1 MNAHNDRSPMAPPP
15 SVALVLEFVNTHA
28 DGGGRIEQFDDA
40 AGLRGWL
47 NRIEL
52 PEELKA
58 DGGDLEV
65 TGADA
70 ASARELRD
78 ALVTLLLAHSGEADS
93 LGEPL
98 AEAESYLQRV
108 ASRYPLTSMISAGGV
123 TLRAGQTGVPGLLA
137 TVLAGITEL
146 AQSGAWS
153 RVKACRN
160 PPCHFGFFDRTRNTS
175 AGFCSP
181 GCASQA
187 SMRAYRQR
195 KKNAA
200 AQ

>member
-1 MNAHNDRSPMAPPP
+1 M
-15 SVALVLEFVNTHA
+15 LEFVNTHA
-28 DGGGRIEQFDDA
+28 DGGGRIEQFGDA

-47 NRIEL
+47 DRIEL
-52 PEELKA
+52 PEEVCA

-78 ALVTLLLAHSGEADS
+78 ALVTVLLAHAGEANS

-98 AEAESYLQRV
+98 TQAESYLQRV
-108 ASRYPLTSMISAGGV
+108 TRRYPLTSLISAEGA
-123 TLRAGQTGVPGLLA
+123 TLRASQSGVPGVLA
-137 TVLAGITEL
+137 SVLAGITEL
-146 AQSGAWS
+146 ALSGAWS

-160 PPCHFGFFDRTRNTS
+160 QPCHFGFFDRTRNSS
-175 AGFCSP
+175 AAFCGP

-200 AQ
+200 AR